1 MGRRRGE
8 TPHPGRLYLGV
19 CSCPMADA
27 RPHRLRPPAAVLV
40 GRLAGPLVAAAML
53 AVAPPDGLGDAG
65 WRTAAVG
72 AWMAIWWMTEAVPL
86 AATALVPL
94 AVFPILGI
102 RTMGQTATAYANP
115 VLYLFL
121 GGFLL
126 ALAVERWGLHRRLAL
141 AVLSRVGASPRRLV
155 AAMLAVTAFLSMWI
169 SNTATA
175 LMMLPIALA
184 VARLAGSADDAT
196 DDAALD
202 PTPAAPQGAFATA
215 MLLAVAYAA
224 SLGGMGTPIGTPP
237 NAFFAAY
244 ASETL
249 GLRVTFAG
257 WMGVAV
263 PVVLLGLIAAYVM
276 LTRVGL
282 RVPAAPLPGVAA
294 LVATERASLGP
305 MTAPE
310 RRVAVLFTAVA
321 VGWVSMPLLGPR
333 LPGLTEAGLAIAGAL
348 ALFLVP
354 AGDGTDARLLSAADV
369 ERLPWGVLLLFG
381 GGLSLA
387 AALEATGLAEWMGAA
402 FAGVGGWPF
411 VAVLFV
417 LGVAI
422 AGLGELASNT
432 AMAAALLPVLAPL
445 APAFGVSPLALL
457 VPATL
462 AASVGFVLPAGT
474 PPNAIVY
481 GTGLVPMG
489 AMVRVGLWLD
499 LVLVALVAL
508 VGAALVGPVMG
519 G

>member
-1 MGRRRGE
+1 MDASRSVRSRVFTPATIGR
-8 TPHPGRLYLGV
+8 V
-19 CSCPMADA
+19 
-27 RPHRLRPPAAVLV
+27 
-40 GRLAGPLVAAAML
+40 AGPLVAAAML
-53 AVAPPDGLGDAG
+53 AVAPPDGLSDAG

-72 AWMAIWWMTEAVPL
+72 VWMAVWWMTEAVPL
-86 AATALVPL
+86 AATALLPL
-94 AVFPILGI
+94 AVFPLLGI
-102 RTMGQTATAYANP
+102 RTMGETATAYANP

-155 AAMLAVTAFLSMWI
+155 GAMLAVTALLSMWI

-184 VARLAGSADDAT
+184 TARLAESADAGGGEG
-196 DDAALD
+196 ASVP
-202 PTPAAPQGAFATA
+202 PTGAFATA

-263 PVVLLGLIAAYVM
+263 PIVVLGLGAAHLL
-276 LTRVGL
+276 LTRGLL

-294 LVATERASLGP
+294 LVATERAALGP
-305 MTAPE
+305 MTLPE
-310 RRVAVLFTAVA
+310 RRVAAHFALVA
-321 VGWVSMPLLGPR
+321 VGWVAMPLVAPR
-333 LPGLTEAGLAIAGAL
+333 VPGLTEAGLAIAGAL

-354 AGDGTDARLLSAADV
+354 AGDGTPSRLLAAADV

-402 FAGVGGWPF
+402 FAGVGGWPL

-417 LGVAI
+417 LGVAV

-445 APAFGVSPLALL
+445 APALGVSPLALL

-462 AASVGFVLPAGT
+462 AASVGFALPAGT

-481 GTGLVPMG
+481 GSGLVPMR
-489 AMVRVGLWLD
+489 AMVRVGLALD

-508 VGAALVGPVMG
+508 LGAALVGPVLG